1 MEGSVAQQIQNAAGV
16 MLRAVRSPGS
26 NIAANLNL
34 CLNQFLTW
42 PFKAGPASITDTEG
56 NNTKFD
62 SVIFTS
68 SQGTTEDKPVNIN
81 VDAVACATYVV
92 DSLGRDELF
101 AGYKRIAALKSL
113 KRSPAPNIR
122 YPIRT
127 PSKAEEPNAFESP
140 GRIITTKRIVEVRS
154 CFLNFNLS
162 SIAPPSRLKVRC
174 ECSFNATNK
183 ILTCA
188 ICRSENMRY

>member
-16 MLRAVRSPGS
+16 MLQAVRSPGS

-68 SQGTTEDKPVNIN
+68 SQGTTQDKPVNVN

-113 KRSPAPNIR
+113 KRSPAPDIK
-122 YPIRT
+122 YPINT
-127 PSKAEEPNAFESP
+127 SPLGIIFTVDSIMSVEDLAELIILQNKEHPSTLWPRPMS
-140 GRIITTKRIVEVRS
+140 
-154 CFLNFNLS
+154 
-162 SIAPPSRLKVRC
+162 
-174 ECSFNATNK
+174 
-183 ILTCA
+183 
-188 ICRSENMRY
+188 